1 MTEKTKTLADD
12 MVDHLDLPDKPL
24 IKAAQAIEVKET
36 KSLSLFSRRLYNHL
50 LALAYKN
57 LPKDM
62 THEVNMAALRMGNT
76 VNREVKKSV
85 QELQTT
91 LIEYNHLNREGKE
104 IWGSST
110 LLSDC
115 EMNLGDGVLYYT
127 FSPRIRELMHTPAQ
141 YAEISLKVIY
151 AFRSKYS
158 LVLYELI
165 AARYRMKKNHEV
177 FPTDAFKVLM
187 TVPEGKMKNFADF
200 KKRALDPAT
209 REINAFSPFQVTI
222 DPNKF
227 KKRGRKITHITV
239 EWTKKKKDAI
249 EDALENIDDD
259 LPLFATRTADRHL
272 IDDTEKNRKA
282 LDYLIRNT
290 QQTRKWYKVARERAK
305 GLLMGTAQEF
315 DHPETWVHLVAEDI
329 SKKGKLR

>member
-1 MTEKTKTLADD
+1 MTEDTKTLADD
-12 MVDHLDLPDKPL
+12 MVRHLDLPDKPF

-36 KSLSLFSRRLYNHL
+36 KPLSLFSRRLYNHL

-57 LPKDM
+57 LQKPI
-62 THEVNMAALRMGNT
+62 THEVNMASLRMGKNVNT
-76 VNREVKKSV
+76 EVKKAV

-91 LIEYNHLNREGKE
+91 LIEFNQLGRTGNE
-104 IWGSST
+104 WTST
-110 LLSDC
+110 QLLGTC
-115 EMNLGDGVLYYT
+115 KMNEGDGVLYYR
-127 FSPRIRELMHTPAQ
+127 FNEEIRDLMHEPAQ

-165 AARYRMKKNHEV
+165 CARYRMNKTHEI
-177 FPTDAFKVLM
+177 FPTDAFRVLM
-187 TVPEGKMKNFADF
+187 TVPEGKLKSFAHF
-200 KKRALDPAT
+200 NKYCLEPAM

-222 DPNKF
+222 NPDKY

-239 EWTKKKKDAI
+239 EWTKKQKEAI

-272 IDDTEKNRKA
+272 MDDSDKNRKA

-290 QQTRKWYKVARERAK
+290 QQTHKWHKIARERAK

-315 DHPETWVHLVAEDI
+315 NHPETWVHLVAEDI
-329 SKKGKLR
+329 CKQEK

>member
-1 MTEKTKTLADD
+1 MTEETKTLADD

-24 IKAAQAIEVKET
+24 IKAVQAIEVKET

-62 THEVNMAALRMGNT
+62 THEVNMASLRMGKSVNT
-76 VNREVKKSV
+76 EVKKSV

-91 LIEYNHLNREGKE
+91 LIEYNYLNREGKE

-165 AARYRMKKNHEV
+165 SARYRMNKTHEV
-177 FPTDAFKVLM
+177 FPTDAFRVLM
-187 TVPEGKMKNFADF
+187 TVPEGKLKSFRDF
-200 KKRALDPAT
+200 NKRALEPAI
-209 REINAFSPFQVTI
+209 REINAFSPFQVTV
-222 DPNKF
+222 DPDKF

-239 EWTKKKKDAI
+239 EWTKKQKDAI

-259 LPLFATRTADRHL
+259 LPLFATRTAGRYLDN
-272 IDDTEKNRKA
+272 DTETNRKA
-282 LDYLIRNT
+282 LDYLLRNT
-290 QQTRKWYKVARERAK
+290 QTTRKWFKRAIERSGNLVMNTPQTFNA
-305 GLLMGTAQEF
+305 
-315 DHPETWVHLVAEDI
+315 PENWVSFVAEDI
-329 SKKGKLR
+329 CKQGKL